1 MAEKYA
7 KHFQQILLIGIFII
21 IGAQINMNLFIDNFR
36 ISIGTLIFPIT
47 FVMFGIFP
55 VLPVTFISAVGVL
68 TSRVLS
74 EWLRYDQIQFYSF
87 FPEMIFYLVYGT
99 LFYIYSHKKE
109 TLSPDCAAV
118 LFIFDYISNLTELL
132 VRLGA
137 GAFNIKSQF
146 GILLVAFS
154 RSLIIYGILFCLHH
168 YKFSLLRREHALRY
182 QRLLLLIS
190 KLNGEVVWMKKN
202 TGLIE
207 ETMNTS
213 YQLYRELEE
222 NGTDETLSRKALG
235 VAKDIHE
242 IKKEYLLILR
252 GLSEAL
258 DLNLKDEGMYLTDI
272 LTVLKQSL
280 TTESS
285 DKKADIS
292 FQIQENLYTENHYFL
307 MSVFRNLLTNAIEA
321 SEKDNPQIH
330 VIQST
335 DADSYLFDVTD
346 DGPGILPE
354 DLEQIFSPGFSTK
367 INFTTGEISRG
378 LGLNLVQD
386 LIKNQWNGE
395 IQVSSVPGC
404 TTFHIR
410 IPKSDWKIGRA
421 HV

>member
-47 FVMFGIFP
+47 FVMFGKYP

-190 KLNGEVVWMKKN
+190 KLNGEVMWMKKN

-410 IPKSDWKIGRA
+410 IPKSDWR
-421 HV
+421 

>member
-47 FVMFGIFP
+47 FVMFGKYP
-55 VLPVTFISAVGVL
+55 VLPVTYISAVGVL

-410 IPKSDWKIGRA
+410 IPKSDWR
-421 HV
+421 

>member
-47 FVMFGIFP
+47 FVMFGKYP

-213 YQLYRELEE
+213 YQLDRELEE

-410 IPKSDWKIGRA
+410 IPKSDWR
-421 HV
+421 

>member
-47 FVMFGIFP
+47 FVMFGKYP

-168 YKFSLLRREHALRY
+168 YKFRLLRREHALRY

-410 IPKSDWKIGRA
+410 IPKSDWR
-421 HV
+421 